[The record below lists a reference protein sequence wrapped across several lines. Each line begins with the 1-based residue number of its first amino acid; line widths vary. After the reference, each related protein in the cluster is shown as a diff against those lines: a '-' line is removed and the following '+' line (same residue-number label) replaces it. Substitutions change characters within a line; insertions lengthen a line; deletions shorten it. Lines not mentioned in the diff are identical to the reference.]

1 VIRSGRGRARIAAGR
16 WPPPFQAPSSTVPD
30 MDSYQVTDEGDG
42 LVRVDAQIRLVRK
55 PIAVAMCDEVDKVV
69 AGYDG
74 FRILMNMSAMSKGT
88 PAAGFFVLRTM
99 KKYPLRALAL
109 YGANGFMRGMAK
121 VVLGLARFES
131 FELFD
136 DEALARDW
144 LDRAGSEPTAGPA
157 TATPGGPTGA
167 VAGPAAGVRRLAV
180 PAGVLASGAVLFRVR
195 RRRRRRRL
203 AGAQSASAG

>member
-1 VIRSGRGRARIAAGR
+1 
-16 WPPPFQAPSSTVPD
+16 

-55 PIAVAMCDEVDKVV
+55 PIAVAMCDEVDRVV

-99 KKYPLRALAL
+99 KKYPLQKLAL
-109 YGANGFMRGMAK
+109 FGANGFMRGMARI
-121 VVLGLARFES
+121 VLGLARFDT

-136 DEALARDW
+136 DEALARAW
-144 LDRAGSEPTAGPA
+144 LDQAGPEPAAGPA
-157 TATPGGPTGA
+157 GAGATTP
-167 VAGPAAGVRRLAV
+167 AGGVRRLAL
-180 PAGVLASGAVLFRVR
+180 PAGLLASGAVLFRL

-203 AGAQSASAG
+203 AGAQPASAG

>member
-1 VIRSGRGRARIAAGR
+1 
-16 WPPPFQAPSSTVPD
+16 
-30 MDSYQVTDEGDG
+30 MDTYQVTDEGSG

-55 PIAVAMCDEVDKVV
+55 PIAVAMCDEVDRVV

-99 KKYPLRALAL
+99 KKYPLEKLAL
-109 YGANGFMRGMAK
+109 FGANGFMRGMAK
-121 VVLGLARFES
+121 IVLGLARFDT

-136 DEALARDW
+136 DEAEARRW
-144 LDRAGSEPTAGPA
+144 LDRAGSEPAADPGGGGPA
-157 TATPGGPTGA
+157 TPG
-167 VAGPAAGVRRLAV
+167 GVRRLAV

-195 RRRRRRRL
+195 RRRRRQRR
-203 AGAQSASAG
+203 AAAQPASAG